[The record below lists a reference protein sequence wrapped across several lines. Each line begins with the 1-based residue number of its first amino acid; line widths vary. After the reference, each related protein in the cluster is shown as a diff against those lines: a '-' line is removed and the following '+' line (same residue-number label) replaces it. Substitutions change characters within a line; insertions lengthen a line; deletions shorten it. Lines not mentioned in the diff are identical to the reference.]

1 MILECLRHWVIH
13 YRVDGFRFDLA
24 SILGRNEDGTPLL
37 QPPLLRNLAEDP
49 VLKDVNLIAEA
60 WDAGGLYQGRKFP
73 GVEPVGGVERQIPG
87 RAAQLF
93 KRRVLVRCTGSK
105 ADYRL
110 SGSVRRAV
118 SGLQFVNQFF

>member
-49 VLKDVNLIAEA
+49 VLKDVNLIAEER
-60 WDAGGLYQGRKFP
+60 DAGG
-73 GVEPVGGVERQIPG
+73 
-87 RAAQLF
+87 
-93 KRRVLVRCTGSK
+93 
-105 ADYRL
+105 
-110 SGSVRRAV
+110 
-118 SGLQFVNQFF
+118 